1 MRLWKKIVLGVL
13 GVVVLLAAFVV
24 WKMGPK
30 NVYGLARY
38 GTQREE
44 GTLKVGQLAP
54 DVSLV
59 ALDGKTK
66 VRLSDSGHSKP
77 LILVFGSYT

>member
-1 MRLWKKIVLGVL
+1 MRLWKKILLGVL
-13 GVVVLLAAFVV
+13 GAVVLLAAFVI
-24 WKMGPK
+24 WKMGPR

-54 DVSLV
+54 DVSLI
-59 ALDGKTK
+59 ALDGKTR
-66 VRLSDSGHSKP
+66 VRLSDSGRLKP
-77 LILVFGSYT
+77 LVLVFGSYT